1 MISVLKTSA
10 SNTRSLINAL
20 KYLDLKFKLT
30 SDISELKKSTHIILP
45 GVGSYMN
52 LINYIN
58 KNFDYKELVETIND
72 KDKYFLGICV
82 GMQILSD
89 FGFEIEKTKGLG
101 LISGEVKKINTNLKL
116 PHVGWN
122 SVFFKKE
129 DLLFKDISSKTEF
142 YFTHSYEFL
151 TKSSDNVLAE
161 ALYDKQI
168 TSIIKKNNI
177 YGVQFHPEKSQEAGL
192 KLLKNFS
199 VL

>member
-1 MISVLKTSA
+1 MISVVKTSA

-20 KYLDLKFKLT
+20 EYLDLKFKLT

-58 KNFDYKELVETIND
+58 KNFDYKELVQTIND
-72 KDKYFLGICV
+72 KDIHFLGICV

-101 LISGEVKKINTNLKL
+101 LISGVVKKINTNLKL

-122 SVFFKKE
+122 SVFFKRRFIIQRYFIKNRI
-129 DLLFKDISSKTEF
+129 L
-142 YFTHSYEFL
+142 FTH
-151 TKSSDNVLAE
+151 
-161 ALYDKQI
+161 I
-168 TSIIKKNNI
+168 
-177 YGVQFHPEKSQEAGL
+177 
-192 KLLKNFS
+192 
-199 VL
+199 